1 MTSLI
6 YLCIYFLHLSFC
18 PFVVTAYESGKDKK
32 VQFMYYV
39 AKMKYKKNRNA
50 HKCAEINYSVKTLSL
65 IHL

>member
-39 AKMKYKKNRNA
+39 DKMKYKKQER
-50 HKCAEINYSVKTLSL
+50 TQMR
-65 IHL
+65 